1 MTAQIID
8 LQEWRK
14 VHQQVVVDPFT
25 AALTV
30 MLTLAFV
37 FYSPFIIQGK

>member
-8 LQEWRK
+8 LEEWRK
-14 VHQQVVVDPFT
+14 THQQVDPFT